1 MITLRTRRLRL
12 RPVTLGDMAIFE
24 AFYGDPEVM
33 AIRKY
38 GVLDAQAAREQVEGM
53 VEHWRAHAF
62 GMWAVEELRS
72 GAFTGE
78 CGLRWRED
86 GADVELSYG
95 LYAKYRG
102 RGLATEAANAALD
115 FGVGVLGLARIVA
128 LSRGDN
134 HVSHRVLEKLGMTLE
149 SRTDDGEFGLV
160 RYRYPPVGRKEERYD
175 DGSD

>member
-1 MITLRTRRLRL
+1 MTLDDR
-12 RPVTLGDMAIFE
+12 VIFE

-33 AIRKY
+33 EIRKY
-38 GVLDAQAAREQVEGM
+38 GVLDAQAARGQLEDM

-62 GMWAVEELRS
+62 GMWAVEELVS
-72 GAFTGE
+72 GAFAGE

-95 LYAKYRG
+95 LYPRFRG

-115 FGVGVLGLARIVA
+115 FGIGVLGLERIVA

-134 HVSHRVLEKLGMTLE
+134 RVSHRVLEKLGMELE
-149 SRTDDGEFGLV
+149 SRTQEGAYGLV
-160 RYRYPPVGRKEERYD
+160 RYRYPPAGAEEERND
-175 DGSD
+175 DRSG